1 MALKRW
7 GWVGGPVLAA
17 LLVAVVV
24 LPPQVPTGA
33 HALLGVVW
41 GYGDFVNQAGNGH
54 SQFVN
59 DVTYA
64 RQGQRV
70 RLSHAMLSDSI
81 MMAARGPLALRSDDG
96 LVTLIYEAP
105 LVADSARLW
114 LSAVTR
120 ELALYPGAPAQG
132 MRLVVA
138 LLSDAL
144 RLRPGNGFEYSGV
157 RTLLDQAART
167 GTCVVT
173 VNLLPRLSWGRS
185 AVGHDLYG
193 KPVSRVLGACALY
206 ARFGAPGSRVSRW
219 VAAELGYYWWNP
231 LTPELQ
237 EARRSVRRYE
247 IPHDV
252 DWNNALYGEVRWLE
266 VGCLRGGAA
275 LCLRSAGLGWEPD
288 SPFRYFRNSAFPRNR
303 LIAYL
308 LATGTPEQFAAFWRS
323 SQPVAE
329 ALEGAYGRPASMLAM
344 AAFQHWYTAPPSD
357 SSWGGERSALTGLGW
372 IGFALAVAVVAGR
385 RWTTEI

>member
-7 GWVGGPVLAA
+7 GWVGWPVLAA
-17 LLVAVVV
+17 LLVVLVA
-24 LPPQVPTGA
+24 LPPQVPTKA
-33 HALLGVVW
+33 HPLLGVMW
-41 GYGDFVNQAGNGH
+41 GDGGFAYQAGNGH

-70 RLSHAMLSDSI
+70 RLGRATLSDSI
-81 MMAARGPLALRSDDG
+81 TMMARGPRALTSGDG
-96 LVTLIYEAP
+96 SITLLFETP
-105 LVADSARLW
+105 LTADSARVW
-114 LSAVTR
+114 LDAATR
-120 ELALYPGAPAQG
+120 ELALYPKGTTTG
-132 MRLVVA
+132 TRLVVA
-138 LLSDAL
+138 LLSDPR

-157 RTLLDQAART
+157 RTLPDQAART

-185 AVGHDLYG
+185 ALGHDLDG

-219 VAAELGYYWWNP
+219 AATELGYYWWDP

-247 IPHDV
+247 IRHDV
-252 DWNNALYGEVRWLE
+252 DWTNAWYGEVRWLD
-266 VGCLRGGAA
+266 VGCLRGAAA
-275 LCLRSAGLGWEPD
+275 LCLRSAGLRWEPD

-308 LATGTPEQFAAFWRS
+308 LATGTPEQFAAFWHS
-323 SQPVAE
+323 SQPVAD
-329 ALEGAYGRPASMLAM
+329 ALASAYGEPAGRLAM
-344 AAFQHWYTAPPSD
+344 AAFQHWYSAPPPD
-357 SSWGGERSALTGLGW
+357 SSWGGERNALTGLVW
-372 IGFALAVAVVAGR
+372 IGLALALAVAAGR